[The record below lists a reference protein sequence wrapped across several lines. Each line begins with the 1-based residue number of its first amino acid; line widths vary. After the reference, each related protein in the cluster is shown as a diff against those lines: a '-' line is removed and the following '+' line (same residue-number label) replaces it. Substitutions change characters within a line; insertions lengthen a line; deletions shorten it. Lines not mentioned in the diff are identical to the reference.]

1 MSAARITLS
10 FFVALFLAL
19 MVGAVVPAVVPDV
32 AKLAAP
38 LLCSGSEQMVVTS
51 ETFYPEPG
59 RTVTSN
65 SWFCVSEDGTQ
76 RALEILPL
84 AVCVGYAFLPLFI
97 LMFIFI
103 KPVPVT
109 TTTEPAL
116 GASGAS
122 GQPATASES
131 SGSLTAR
138 LEELTR
144 ARDAGLITNEEYE
157 KKKSAMVNAL

>member
-1 MSAARITLS
+1 MWSGRIIIS
-10 FFVALFLAL
+10 FFVALFIAL
-19 MVGAVVPAVVPDV
+19 MVGAVVPAVVPDA

-38 LLCSGSEQMVVTS
+38 LLCSGSEQMTVTS

-65 SWFCVSEDGTQ
+65 SWFCVSEDGTE

-97 LMFIFI
+97 LMLIFI

-109 TTTEPAL
+109 TAAEPAVV
-116 GASGAS
+116 ASGAS
-122 GQPATASES
+122 GQPATPAE

-144 ARDAGLITNEEYE
+144 ARDAGLITNEEFE
-157 KKKSAMVNAL
+157 KKKAAMVNAL